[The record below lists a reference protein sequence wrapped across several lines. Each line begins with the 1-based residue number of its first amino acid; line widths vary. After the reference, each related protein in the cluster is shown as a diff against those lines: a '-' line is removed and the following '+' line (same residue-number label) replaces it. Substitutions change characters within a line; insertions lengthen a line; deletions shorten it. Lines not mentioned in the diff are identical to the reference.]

1 MLVFFASLY
10 PTSTHFTVIEALK
23 KQGLFLL
30 FKLNSPFPPTVTD
43 CSGFTL
49 THQFSVLTKTA
60 LAFIRF
66 SLIKEMAEGA
76 LFGVAKRILE
86 KAGNLAHSEVALIWG
101 VKDEISRLTYSVFT
115 ISAILMDAE
124 AVKSPYKIS
133 QQSSIT
139 QTTKV
144 ASNAANTEVRS
155 TSQASC
161 VASNAA
167 VADDRCVDQ
176 TTKAAAADDECTS
189 QSTGI
194 ASRGLLST
202 AVLEML
208 EPIPDHD
215 FFIQ

>member
-1 MLVFFASLY
+1 MFTKALGAESFLKLIKRLGVINIFASIVTF
-10 PTSTHFTVIEALK
+10 PHTSCEEQKAKVM
-23 KQGLFLL
+23 LL
-30 FKLNSPFPPTVTD
+30 R
-43 CSGFTL
+43 G
-49 THQFSVLTKTA
+49 
-60 LAFIRF
+60 
-66 SLIKEMAEGA
+66 G
-76 LFGVAKRILE
+76 
-86 KAGNLAHSEVALIWG
+86 
-101 VKDEISRLTYSVFT
+101 
-115 ISAILMDAE
+115 
-124 AVKSPYKIS
+124 VKSPHKIS
-133 QQSSIT
+133 QQSSLT

-144 ASNAANTEVRS
+144 VSDAANTEVRS

-208 EPIPDHD
+208 EAIPDHD

>member
-1 MLVFFASLY
+1 M
-10 PTSTHFTVIEALK
+10 
-23 KQGLFLL
+23 
-30 FKLNSPFPPTVTD
+30 
-43 CSGFTL
+43 
-49 THQFSVLTKTA
+49 
-60 LAFIRF
+60 
-66 SLIKEMAEGA
+66 
-76 LFGVAKRILE
+76 
-86 KAGNLAHSEVALIWG
+86 
-101 VKDEISRLTYSVFT
+101 T
-115 ISAILMDAE
+115 I
-124 AVKSPYKIS
+124 VKSPYKLS
-133 QQSSIT
+133 QQRSIT

-144 ASNAANTEVRS
+144 VSNAANTEVRS

-176 TTKAAAADDECTS
+176 TMETAAADDECTS

-208 EPIPDHD
+208 EAIPDHD